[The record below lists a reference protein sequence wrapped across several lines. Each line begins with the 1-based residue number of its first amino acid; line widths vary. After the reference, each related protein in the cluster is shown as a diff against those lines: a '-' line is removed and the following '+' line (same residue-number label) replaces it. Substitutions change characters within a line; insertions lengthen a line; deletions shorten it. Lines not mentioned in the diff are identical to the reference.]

1 VRELFHENGMLRGQL
16 ITTKDCLKAAEAEL
30 ERSQEKVSQLQHE
43 VDKNEKNAAYTAID
57 IDNIRLVRKLAGRHV
72 GFCAISLRGNKFG
85 VFVYT
90 YTTEKFRR

>member
-1 VRELFHENGMLRGQL
+1 VRELFHENGILRGQL

-57 IDNIRLVRKLAGRHV
+57 IENMRLVRKVGRHV
-72 GFCAISLRGNKFG
+72 GFCAMSLRGNKFG